1 MRLTKELCNLDAGS
15 VNTLRKTSSMFEISL
30 SQKVARWRKV
40 SEISDFSLRGG
51 EDLDDDGAHAVDD
64 ELDADDADDQSHDL
78 RQDVHARA
86 PDQP

>member
-1 MRLTKELCNLDAGS
+1 MRLTKQLCNLDAGS
-15 VNTLRKTSSMFEISL
+15 VNSLRKTSLMFEISL
-30 SQKVARWRKV
+30 SQKVPRRRIV

-51 EDLDDDGAHAVDD
+51 EDLDDDRAHAVDD

-78 RQDVHARA
+78 RQDVHTRP